1 MKSEALRRFPNVDA
15 EETEDPDVLQTL
27 GLEDAASTTRPR
39 RRLLIALAILL
50 VPVAAFVLWR
60 QVSGGPGYDYATLPV
75 THGGLEVAVTA
86 TGNLETVNQVEVGS
100 ELSGVIATVA
110 VDYNDR
116 VTAGQVIARL
126 NSDKLEAEVL
136 RARAALE
143 AARARVLEAEATIT
157 ETEQAFIRTRKL
169 VTQTWK
175 SETDLEIAQA
185 AFDRAKASL
194 ALAEAEVTEAEAQL
208 QSDETNLAKADIRA
222 PIDGIVLERRIEPGQ
237 TVAASFEA
245 PHLFTLAE
253 DLTRMTL
260 HVDVDEADIG
270 QVEVGQTAVFTVD
283 AYPDR
288 RFTAEITEV
297 RFAPQTVDSVV
308 TYEALLAVDNG
319 DLSLRPGMTA
329 TADITV
335 ESVEATL
342 LVPNAAFRFV
352 PPDQDAGAQGGGFLK
367 RLLRRGGGTAQP
379 AQDPGPPEDD
389 GRKTVWTLK
398 DGAPTSLRV
407 TPGASDG
414 RMTAVQADDLPAGT
428 PLIVAAKRAGR

>member
-1 MKSEALRRFPNVDA
+1 MKSEALRRVPNVEA
-15 EETEDPDVLQTL
+15 EEAADPEVLHTL
-27 GLEDAASTTRPR
+27 GLEDGASAARPG
-39 RRLLIALAILL
+39 RRLLIALAVLL

-60 QVSGGPGYDYATLPV
+60 QVAGGPAYDYTTLAV
-75 THGGLEVAVTA
+75 TRGDLEVAVTA
-86 TGNLETVNQVEVGS
+86 TGTLETVNQVEVGS
-100 ELSGVIATVA
+100 ELSGVIAKVS
-110 VDYNDR
+110 VDYNDQ

-143 AARARVLEAEATIT
+143 AARARVLEAEATVT
-157 ETEQAFIRTRKL
+157 ETERAFARTQKL
-169 VTQTWK
+169 VTQTWR
-175 SETDLEIAQA
+175 SENDLDIARA
-185 AFDRAKASL
+185 AFDRALASL
-194 ALAEAEVTEAEAQL
+194 ALAKAEVTEAEAQL
-208 QSDETNLAKADIRA
+208 QSDETDLAKADIRA

-237 TVAASFEA
+237 TVAASLES

-260 HVDVDEADIG
+260 HVDVDEADVG
-270 QVEVGQTAVFTVD
+270 QVEVGQSAVFTVD

-335 ESVEATL
+335 ESVEKAL

-352 PPDQDAGAQGGGFLK
+352 PPDQDTGAQGGGFLK
-367 RLLRRGGGTAQP
+367 RLLRRGGSAQP
-379 AQDPGPPEDD
+379 AQAPGPPEDD
-389 GRKTVWTLK
+389 GRRTVWILK
-398 DGAPTSLRV
+398 EGAPTPLRL

-414 RMTAVQADDLPAGT
+414 RVTAVLTADLPAGT
-428 PLIVAAKRAGR
+428 PLIVSAKRAGQ

>member
-15 EETEDPDVLQTL
+15 EETEDPDVLHTL
-27 GLEDAASTTRPR
+27 GLEDAASTARPR
-39 RRLLIALAILL
+39 RRFLIALAALL
-50 VPVAAFVLWR
+50 VLVAALVLWR
-60 QVSGGPGYDYATLPV
+60 QVSGGPGYDYATRAV
-75 THGGLEVAVTA
+75 TRGDLEVAVTA

-143 AARARVLEAEATIT
+143 AAQARVLEAEATVV
-157 ETEQAFIRTRKL
+157 ETERAFARTQKL

-175 SETDLEIAQA
+175 SETDLDIARA
-185 AFDRAKASL
+185 AFDRARASL

-237 TVAASFEA
+237 TVAATFEA

-260 HVDVDEADIG
+260 HVDVDEADVG

-288 RFTAEITEV
+288 RFAAEITEV

-335 ESVEATL
+335 ESVQAAL

-352 PPDQDAGAQGGGFLK
+352 PTDRDAGARGGGFLK
-367 RLLRRGGGTAQP
+367 RLLRRGGGTAP
-379 AQDPGPPEDD
+379 AAQDPGPPEND
-389 GRKTVWTLK
+389 GRRTVWILK
-398 DGAPTSLRV
+398 DGAPAPLRI

-414 RMTAVQADDLPAGT
+414 RMTAVQADDLPPGT
-428 PLIVAAKRAGR
+428 PLIVAAKRAGQ

>member
-39 RRLLIALAILL
+39 RRLLIALAVLL

-60 QVSGGPGYDYATLPV
+60 QVAGGPAYDYTTLAV
-75 THGGLEVAVTA
+75 TRGDLKVAVTA

-126 NSDKLEAEVL
+126 DSDKLEAEVL

-143 AARARVLEAEATIT
+143 AARARVLEAEATVT
-157 ETEQAFIRTRKL
+157 ETERAFARTRKL
-169 VTQTWK
+169 VTQTWR
-175 SETDLEIAQA
+175 SENDLDIAQA
-185 AFDRAKASL
+185 AFDRARASL
-194 ALAEAEVTEAEAQL
+194 ALAKAEVTEAEARL

-237 TVAASFEA
+237 TMAASFEA

-270 QVEVGQTAVFTVD
+270 QVEVGQAAVFTVD

-297 RFAPQTVDSVV
+297 RFAPQTVHSVV

-335 ESVEATL
+335 ESVEAAL

-352 PPDQDAGAQGGGFLK
+352 PPERDAGA
-367 RLLRRGGGTAQP
+367 RRGGPLGRLLGRGRDAAEP
-379 AQDPGPPEDD
+379 AQVPDPAADD
-389 GRKTVWTLK
+389 GRRTVWVLK
-398 DGAPTSLRV
+398 EGAPAPLRV
-407 TPGASDG
+407 MPGASDG